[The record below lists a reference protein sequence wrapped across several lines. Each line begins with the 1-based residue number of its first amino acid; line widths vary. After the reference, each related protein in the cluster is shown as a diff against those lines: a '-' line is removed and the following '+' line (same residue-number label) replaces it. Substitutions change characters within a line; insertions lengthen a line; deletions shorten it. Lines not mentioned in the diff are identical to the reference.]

1 MMNEKIRSRLL
12 VLGAN
17 GMLGNTV
24 LRWFDQSAHYEVF
37 GSVRTLSGVSG
48 LQAQLNRAQ
57 FVSGHELQD
66 TSGLK
71 ILLEQVRP
79 DVVINCVGV
88 VKQLAGA
95 DDPRA
100 AIPINALLPHR
111 LARTC
116 ANFNARLIHI
126 GTDCVFSGNRG
137 NYTETDIPDANDLYS
152 RSKLMGEVDYE
163 NAITLRTSIIGHEL
177 NAAHGLLGWFLA
189 QSGPVSGFS
198 KAIFSALPTVE
209 FARVI
214 QEFVIPNPKLRGTYH
229 VAGPSISKYELLKLV
244 AQAYGRNTPIMPET
258 NLVIDRSLNADAFRV
273 ATGYIAPQWEE
284 LVRRMHEFG

>member
-1 MMNEKIRSRLL
+1 MMQMKRSRLL

-17 GMLGNTV
+17 GMLGSTV
-24 LRWFDQSAHYEVF
+24 LRWFDQHSDHEVF
-37 GSVRTLSGVSG
+37 GSARALTNVSG
-48 LQAQLNRAQ
+48 LQAQLERTQ
-57 FVSGHELQD
+57 FVTGHELRD
-66 TSGLK
+66 TAGLK
-71 ILLEQVRP
+71 GLLERVRP
-79 DVVINCVGV
+79 DIVINCVGV

-111 LARTC
+111 LARICT
-116 ANFNARLIHI
+116 NFNARLVHI

-137 NYTETDIPDANDLYS
+137 NYTEVDVPDANDLYS

-177 NAAHGLLGWFLA
+177 NAAHGLLGWFLT
-189 QSGPVSGFS
+189 QRGPVPGFS

-214 QEFVIPNPKLRGTYH
+214 QEFVMPNPNLRGTYH
-229 VAGPSISKYELLKLV
+229 VAGPAISKYELLKLV
-244 AQAYGRNTPIMPET
+244 AQAYGRNTPIVPET
-258 NLVIDRSLNADAFRV
+258 NLVIDRSLNADAFRF
-273 ATGYIAPQWEE
+273 ATGYVAPQWEE

>member
-1 MMNEKIRSRLL
+1 
-12 VLGAN
+12 
-17 GMLGNTV
+17 MLGNTV
-24 LRWFDQSAHYEVF
+24 LRWFDQHSDQEVF
-37 GSVRTLSGVSG
+37 GSVRALSCVAG
-48 LQAQLNRAQ
+48 LQTQLKKAQ

-66 TSGLK
+66 SSGLK
-71 ILLEQVRP
+71 NLLERVQP

-111 LARTC
+111 LARICT
-116 ANFNARLIHI
+116 NFNARLIHVS
-126 GTDCVFSGNRG
+126 TDCVFSGNRG
-137 NYTETDIPDANDLYS
+137 TYTEVDVPDANDLYS
-152 RSKLMGEVDYE
+152 RSKLMGAVDYE

-189 QSGPVSGFS
+189 QRGSVPGFS

-214 QEFVIPNPKLRGTYH
+214 QEFVILNPKLRGTYH
-229 VAGPSISKYELLKLV
+229 VAGPAISKYELLKLV
-244 AQAYGRNTPIMPET
+244 AQAYGRNTPIVPET
-258 NLVIDRSLNADAFRV
+258 NLVIDRSLNADAFRA
-273 ATGYIAPQWEE
+273 ATGYAAPQWEE